1 MEKAQRWPIF
11 LEKKIPDVIENCGS
25 RDSFPLSSLLKVMI
39 HIKILCHAQG
49 CHTSE
54 SKSIHCFSAFHC
66 SLIVVLQFTKKESES
81 FSQSSFSPWETVSNH
96 IVSCNHFLK
105 IGKLWRSMSGKFRDV
120 LVVKKCFWIQI

>member
-1 MEKAQRWPIF
+1 MRTDNEKGTTMTNF
-11 LEKKIPDVIENCGS
+11 LEKKIPDVIENCES

-81 FSQSSFSPWETVSNH
+81 FSQSQ
-96 IVSCNHFLK
+96 
-105 IGKLWRSMSGKFRDV
+105 G
-120 LVVKKCFWIQI
+120 